1 MSTIGPRFIEE
12 LRNRVS
18 LSSVVGK
25 RVKLTRRGNEY
36 TGLCPFHKEKT
47 PSFTV
52 SEDKGFYHCF
62 GCGAHGDAI
71 SFLMGIEKMSFT
83 EAVESLAHSA
93 GLEVPKAS
101 PAEAAR
107 FQKQI
112 SLYTIMEKACLFYQD
127 QLKKNAGRKALEYLK
142 SRGLNENDIQKFRLG
157 YAPTGNLLRQH
168 LLREGCAESD
178 LIELGLVCKST
189 QKGADNYDYFRDRVL
204 FSISD
209 RRGHIIG
216 FGGRVMGEGEPK
228 YLNSPENELF
238 HKGEN
243 LYALFQSLDTMRKT
257 SSAVLVEG
265 YMDVI
270 ALHKIGVTNAVAP
283 LGTALTEKQIE
294 LMWKIAPEPTICFDG
309 DGAGRRA
316 ADRAC
321 RRVLPILKPGYSL
334 NFVFLP
340 GGLDPDDFA
349 KTYGKEPFEKLLKG
363 AKPLSWLMWNRL
375 IDGKEFNTPE
385 KMALLEKDMI
395 EMVNEIK
402 DKTVRSYYEKELLAE
417 LKRFTKETLYNQK
430 NAKNNAAK
438 VSPIRLGTLPVLSP
452 YINEAK
458 MLLAYIIAYPET
470 CANFLENLSF
480 LKMKDKKITRL
491 MDILTNELTENP
503 EISGA
508 DLHTLLEQKY
518 SQNIFIYLKNEMEM
532 LARADKS
539 PEQIRQDIQNRTRA
553 LQLIL
558 IDEDIKQHMIEF
570 KENPTQELWSQIL
583 ALKQEKE
590 KLKESI

>member
-83 EAVESLAHSA
+83 EAIESLAHSA

-107 FQKQI
+107 FQKQT

-363 AKPLSWLMWNRL
+363 EKPLSWLMWNRL

-539 PEQIRQDIQNRTRA
+539 PEQIRQDVQNRTRA